1 MIHHEPYPLAVRRG
15 LGLFDQPDVPSCVV
29 TDTPAVLVRTRMA
42 AVLGELHQGK
52 INGRRPL
59 ARHAKQFT
67 HGQDYAVSASPSRMG
82 SSSRPSIMV
91 PKNRFRAGD
100 NVK

>member
-1 MIHHEPYPLAVRRG
+1 MIHHESYPLAVRRG
-15 LGLFDQPDVPSCVV
+15 LGLFDQSDVPSGVV
-29 TDTPAVLVRTRMA
+29 TDTPAVLVRAGMA

-59 ARHAKQFT
+59 ARHAKQFA
-67 HGQDYAVSASPSRMG
+67 HGRDYAVSASVSRMG
-82 SSSRPSIMV
+82 SGSRPSIRV
-91 PKNRFRAGD
+91 PENRLRAGN